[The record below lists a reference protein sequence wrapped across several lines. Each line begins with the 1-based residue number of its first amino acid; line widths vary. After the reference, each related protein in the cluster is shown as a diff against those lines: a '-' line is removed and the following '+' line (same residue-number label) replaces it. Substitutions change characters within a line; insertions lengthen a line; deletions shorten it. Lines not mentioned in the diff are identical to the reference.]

1 MLDKDKSIALELRQV
16 LVHVVEWV
24 TQFVLEAF
32 KFKDF
37 AAVFLVK
44 TYAIGIPHVL
54 NLYIV

>member
-24 TQFVLEAF
+24 AQFVLEAF

-37 AAVFLVK
+37 TAVFLVK